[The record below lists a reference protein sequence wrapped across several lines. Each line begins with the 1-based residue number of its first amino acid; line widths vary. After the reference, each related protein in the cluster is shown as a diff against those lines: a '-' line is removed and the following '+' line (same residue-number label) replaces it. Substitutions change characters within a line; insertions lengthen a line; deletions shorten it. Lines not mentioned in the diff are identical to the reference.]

1 MEAFRF
7 SLNAIAPIFLLMG
20 LGMLLGRVGLIPQRF
35 IDDSTKLLFT
45 IAIPALVALE
55 LVESEFRQTF
65 DGALLAFSVI
75 GLVVAV
81 VLLQWIVPRLIRETP
96 SASAFV
102 QGCFRGNI
110 IILGIPVITN
120 ICGGPAAAR
129 LAMVAAI
136 VGPLYS
142 LAAVLIFADCA
153 AQTGA
158 DPPRGGAR
166 LRLLTKLTLTNP
178 IVIGCVAGVIGS
190 VLGLGDRLPQPV
202 LTALDDLAAL
212 VLPLSLLVQ
221 GADIR
226 FRGAGPCMGRALA
239 AAGVKTVVLPLLA
252 LGIAWA
258 LGFRGMDLAV
268 LMIVFGAP
276 ASVSSF
282 AMSHQMGGDH
292 KLSSM
297 IIVFSNVICLGT
309 IFSFVLVLRLMGQI

>member
-20 LGMLLGRVGLIPQRF
+20 LGMLLGRMGLLPQRF
-35 IDDSTKLLFT
+35 IDDSTKLLFNV
-45 IAIPALVALE
+45 AIPVLVAFE
-55 LVESEFRQTF
+55 LVESDIRQTF
-65 DGALLAFSVI
+65 DGGLLAFSLI
-75 GLVVAV
+75 GLVVTV
-81 VLLQWIVPRLIRETP
+81 VLLQGIAPRLIREP
-96 SASAFV
+96 ASAGAFI

-110 IILGIPVITN
+110 IILGIPVISTV
-120 ICGGPAAAR
+120 CGGLAAAR

-136 VGPLYS
+136 IGPFYS
-142 LAAVLIFADCA
+142 IAAVLIFADCGS
-153 AQTGA
+153 QQGLER
-158 DPPRGGAR
+158 PRGKAR
-166 LRLLTKLTLTNP
+166 LHQLTKMVITNP
-178 IVIGCVAGVIGS
+178 IVIGCAAGVVGS
-190 VLGLGDRLPQPV
+190 VLGLGHRLPQPV
-202 LTALDDLAAL
+202 LTALEDLAAL

-226 FRGAGPCMGRALA
+226 FHGAGQCMRRALTA
-239 AAGVKTVVLPLLA
+239 ALLKTVALPVVALSLA
-252 LGIAWA
+252 WV

-309 IFSFVLVLRLMGQI
+309 IFSFVLVLRLLGQI